1 MREKEVEREE
11 EKNARIYKVRKNS
24 QMEIIEV
31 KIDRWLDFLTIF
43 HWENFS
49 YSIFEF
55 APLNSFLLN
64 FNDEI

>member
-31 KIDRWLDFLTIF
+31 KIDR
-43 HWENFS
+43 
-49 YSIFEF
+49 
-55 APLNSFLLN
+55 
-64 FNDEI
+64 